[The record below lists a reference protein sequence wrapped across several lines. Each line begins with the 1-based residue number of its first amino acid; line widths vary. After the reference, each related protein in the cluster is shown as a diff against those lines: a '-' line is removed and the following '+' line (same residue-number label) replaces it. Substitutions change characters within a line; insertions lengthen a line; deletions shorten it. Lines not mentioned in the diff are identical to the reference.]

1 MSQKVLSVK
10 AAAKFAGVST
20 DAIQRLLESRELAGR
35 QIDGQWRTT
44 RRAVLHYIDGGIGT
58 SAGCCCPAP
67 GAGGAGG
74 AGGGC
79 CSGLPGCC

>member
-20 DAIQRLLESRELAGR
+20 EAIQRLLESRELAGR

-44 RRAVLHYIDGGIGT
+44 QRAVLHYIDGGIG
-58 SAGCCCPAP
+58 SSVGCCCPAP
-67 GAGGAGG
+67 GE
-74 AGGGC
+74 GGGC